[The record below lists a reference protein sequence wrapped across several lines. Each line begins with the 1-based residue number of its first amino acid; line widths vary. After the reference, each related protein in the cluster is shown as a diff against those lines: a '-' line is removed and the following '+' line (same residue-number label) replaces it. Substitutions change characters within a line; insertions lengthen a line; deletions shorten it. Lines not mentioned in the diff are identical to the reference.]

1 MTATA
6 DMGVATVEQ
15 QPPPYAAWEL
25 ELRARLLAGEE
36 AALRELYDQFSPM
49 VYGLALRVTGDR
61 TAAEDIT
68 QDVFVHVWERPS
80 SFDPSRGRLRGW
92 LATIAH
98 HRAIDHLRRVKV
110 RRRYAAVEGGQQP
123 PPPSPEEA
131 AVAAAVATRVRAAIG
146 GLPAPQQAAVVLAYF
161 EGKTFRQVAEIL
173 GVPEGT
179 AKSRLRLGLRR
190 VADRLRSEGIIADW

>member
-110 RRRYAAVEGGQQP
+110 RRRYTAVEGGQQP

-131 AVAAAVATRVRAAIG
+131 AVAAAVATRVRAAIRD
-146 GLPAPQQAAVVLAYF
+146 LPDPQQAAVVLAYF

-179 AKSRLRLGLRR
+179 AKSRLRLALRR

>member
-36 AALRELYDQFSPM
+36 AALKELYDQFSPM

-68 QDVFVHVWERPS
+68 QDVFVHVWERPW

-98 HRAIDHLRRVKV
+98 HRAIDRLRRVKV

-131 AVAAAVATRVRAAIG
+131 AVAAAVATRVRAAIRD
-146 GLPAPQQAAVVLAYF
+146 LPAPQQAAVVLAYF
-161 EGKTFRQVAEIL
+161 EGKTFRQVAEIT

-190 VADRLRSEGIIADW
+190 VADRLRSEGITADW